1 MSYKKLKLNGCYDIV
16 NGSLIRSSYTT
27 YLVLDDEK
35 ILSMVVLKD
44 TGIKL
49 ITNLDCVIYKLNNI
63 IANKEYTEEQIPFPD
78 SIIKYGEEVDIHF
91 ICYYS
96 VSHFGLNKIHYLYI
110 DDNGRY
116 WYRILDILMETDSL
130 DLYEVVKPKL
140 NNELHLA

>member
-16 NGSLIRSSYTT
+16 NDNLIRSSYTT
-27 YLVLDDEK
+27 YLVLNDEK

-49 ITNLDCVIYKLNNI
+49 ITNLDCVMDKLNSI
-63 IANKEYTEEQIPFPD
+63 ITNKEYTEEQIPFPD
-78 SIIKYGEEVDIHF
+78 SIIKYGEEVDIYF

-116 WYRILDILMETDSL
+116 WYRILDILMKTDNL

-140 NNELHLA
+140 NN